1 MQGHLDNLG
10 RDLFTVSG
18 HSSVRKDQI
27 KLMGE
32 SLLLVLASCKQ
43 RQGTSSRNVQG
54 SCKRAL
60 EFGPG
65 KGLVLSFLL
74 KLRAMTERFAG
85 PGPAQGLGR
94 KKIIEEA
101 TFYVQMFDQY
111 VQMGRCMPNMR

>member
-1 MQGHLDNLG
+1 MQRVLAGIAEMQGHLDNLG

-18 HSSVRKDQI
+18 RSRVTKTQI

-43 RQGTSSRNVQG
+43 RRGTSSRHVQG

-65 KGLVLSFLL
+65 RGLVLSVVL
-74 KLRAMTERFAG
+74 KLRAMTE
-85 PGPAQGLGR
+85 
-94 KKIIEEA
+94 
-101 TFYVQMFDQY
+101 
-111 VQMGRCMPNMR
+111 